1 MMYSF
6 FFKQKTANEM
16 RISDWSSDVCS
27 SDLPDR
33 EPVDRRNDRHLARL
47 EGARDT
53 LDTTPII
60 DPRRRWRVAW
70 PNASTILHRLDVA
83 TGGKGA
89 AGACQYGDT
98 DRIIRFHI
106 LDRRNQVVAILDAA
120 DRVQPCRA
128 VECQDGDAIPP
139 FDPHKISHRPNS
151 FNARSQVRR
160 AGPATARDSHRGP

>member
-1 MMYSF
+1 M
-6 FFKQKTANEM
+6 
-16 RISDWSSDVCS
+16 
-27 SDLPDR
+27 
-33 EPVDRRNDRHLARL
+33 
-47 EGARDT
+47 
-53 LDTTPII
+53 

-128 VECQDGDAIPP
+128 VECQDRSEE
-139 FDPHKISHRPNS
+139 HTSELQSLMRNS
-151 FNARSQVRR
+151 YAVFCLKKKN
-160 AGPATARDSHRGP
+160 TA

>member
-1 MMYSF
+1 
-6 FFKQKTANEM
+6 M

-27 SDLPDR
+27 ADL
-33 EPVDRRNDRHLARL
+33 LARL

-139 FDPHKISHRPNS
+139 FDRSEEHTSELQSLMRISYAVFCLKKKIDKHKDISH
-151 FNARSQVRR
+151 Q
-160 AGPATARDSHRGP
+160 